1 MIVQA
6 YKKQVTVTA
15 LCNWVG
21 FSKSVYYYVPSTQKR
36 GRKPSEFTICDQEV
50 VSNDVVL
57 EDIKEI
63 ISGPFNCYGYENVTV
78 ELKRKHYLINKKK
91 VYRLMNENNLLLGKV
106 IRTSGR
112 REFVQ
117 HRKIDASRTMEYL
130 CLDIKYVWIHPEKR
144 HYYLLSIMD
153 VYSRKILNWV
163 FQRSIRKMDVID
175 LFRLIDQEYGIK
187 NVIIR
192 NDNGSQF
199 IANDVKNYLKS
210 AQAKQEF
217 THIATPE
224 ENSYIEAFH
233 SILQRELIDRF
244 EFLSGYDAK
253 VLLQQYFEW
262 YNFRRNHRKLGFIT
276 PQQKWESASLKQP
289 ATAETS

>member
-1 MIVQA
+1 M
-6 YKKQVTVTA
+6 
-15 LCNWVG
+15 
-21 FSKSVYYYVPSTQKR
+21 
-36 GRKPSEFTICDQEV
+36 
-50 VSNDVVL
+50 
-57 EDIKEI
+57 
-63 ISGPFNCYGYENVTV
+63 
-78 ELKRKHYLINKKK
+78 
-91 VYRLMNENNLLLGKV
+91 

-117 HRKIDASRTMEYL
+117 HRKIAASRTMEYL

-153 VYSRKILNWV
+153 VYSRKILNWI
-163 FQRSIRKMDVID
+163 FQRSIRKMDVIN

-233 SILQRELIDRF
+233 SILQ
-244 EFLSGYDAK
+244 S
-253 VLLQQYFEW
+253 
-262 YNFRRNHRKLGFIT
+262 
-276 PQQKWESASLKQP
+276 
-289 ATAETS
+289 